1 MASSASPGPEQFLSE
16 LLDGQAGISL
26 RDTIPLQVRKEGGA
40 FFSSSVLRSAAFAT
54 WPPGIETPRPVLD
67 PTVGAGDLLIEYAKR
82 LPVHN
87 DLAQTLRQWG
97 PLLHGRDV
105 EPAFVRLTKAR
116 LVLLA
121 ASQGATG
128 KSDNAPKLDKVLPEI
143 RIGDGLDLLNSG
155 WSGGQVVM
163 NPPFTY
169 CNAPEGAKWARGRTS
184 LAATFLATAVEHMQ
198 HGSCLIAI
206 LPDVIRSGSR
216 YDRLRTHVA
225 GRLNISA
232 TEAYGRFDAWTD
244 IDVFILRGVVVDDKS
259 SSSPALWW
267 RQTAGEKLGDRFV
280 VCVGNVVPHR
290 DPESDHTKPYL
301 HARTIPLGGDFDVSD
316 ARRRGFQTR
325 TFTPPFIVIR
335 RTSRP
340 GDKSRAIGTMVLG
353 TEDVLV
359 ENHLIVLKPKDGSIS
374 ACRDVT
380 DLLASAQAKQWLD
393 ERIRCR
399 HLTVQALRELPWF
412 SL

>member
-1 MASSASPGPEQFLSE
+1 MASSATSALERSLSE
-16 LLDGQAGISL
+16 LLDGQAAIRL
-26 RDTIPLQVRKEGGA
+26 RETIPLQVRKASGA
-40 FFSSSVLRSAAFAT
+40 FFSSSLLRSVALAT
-54 WPPGIETPRPVLD
+54 WLPGVEAPRPVLD

-87 DLAQTLRQWG
+87 DLSQTLRDWA

-105 EPAFVRLTKAR
+105 EPTFIRLTKAR

-128 KSDNAPKLDKVLPEI
+128 KSEKVLKLDEILPEI
-143 RIGDGLDLLNSG
+143 KTGDGLELLNSG

-169 CNAPEGAKWARGRTS
+169 RNAPKEAKWAGGRTS

-198 HGSCLIAI
+198 HGTRLIAI
-206 LPDVIRSGSR
+206 LPDVIRSGTR
-216 YDRLRTHVA
+216 YERLRTHVA
-225 GRLNISA
+225 GRLDISA
-232 TEAYGRFDAWTD
+232 AKVYGKFDAWTD
-244 IDVFILRGVVVDDKS
+244 IDVFVLRGEIVDDKLNS
-259 SSSPALWW
+259 DPAPWW
-267 RQTAGEKLGDRFV
+267 PQTGGEKLGDRFV

-290 DPESDHTKPYL
+290 DPESDLKKPYL
-301 HARTIPLGGDFDVSD
+301 HARTIPLGGDFDV
-316 ARRRGFQTR
+316 AQAGRRGFQTR
-325 TFTPPFIVIR
+325 TFSPPFIVIR

-340 GDKSRAIGTMVLG
+340 GDKSRAIGTVVLG
-353 TEDVLV
+353 SEDVLV
-359 ENHLIVLKPKDGSIS
+359 ENHLIVLKPKDESVS
-374 ACRDVT
+374 ACRHAT
-380 DLLASAQAKQWLD
+380 DLLGSTQAKQWLD

-412 SL
+412 S